1 MIAPRH
7 PEARED
13 TLTNI
18 LWFASSNV
26 FRQLLGAVTAFL
38 RPLLLSPE
46 QFGLFSLL
54 RTLPLYAQRLHF
66 GARSGLRYLMP
77 LYQSQRQTHAVADLK
92 GTVLKTALVMNG
104 LLAAVLIAVA
114 ALATDLAIELRVGLV
129 LTAAF
134 VLTACFVDHYTA
146 ELKGEQ
152 RFKLVSISNYLNAV
166 ALLVVSL
173 PLMLWHGFYGAL
185 AGQTIATVVVLGWMI
200 RRRIA
205 GKRSG
210 FDWTL
215 LKSAITLG
223 LPTLLFDVA
232 LLLIRTA
239 DRFVITYHA
248 GFEALGY
255 YALGSMITG
264 YLLNIPGATREVME
278 GKLFREL
285 DTHSQAE
292 VFRLYAQQ
300 PMVSMSFTMP
310 WIIGP
315 LYLALPVVIGQFL
328 PTYDPGIVSAQW
340 LCLGTWFLA
349 VSYPIRGVLVANRWQ
364 LASLVILGMTLCLH
378 VGLSWWWLSSGFGIE
393 MVAVSTSIAFLVVL
407 LGTWSMTLLRLGERP
422 AGLPRD
428 VLLIIGLPLLT
439 FAVLWLVLQVRITD
453 SPWLDLLIQWLLLG
467 VYLAIT
473 GLIAI
478 WLRVIPTSLIKKLAK
493 LRLGSAMR

>member
-1 MIAPRH
+1 MSAPRH
-7 PEARED
+7 PETRED
-13 TLTNI
+13 TLSSI

-66 GARSGLRYLMP
+66 GARGGLRYLMP
-77 LYQSQRQTHAVADLK
+77 LYESRGQTHAVAVLK
-92 GTVLKTALVMNG
+92 GTVLKAALAMNG
-104 LLAAVLIAVA
+104 LMAAVLIAIA
-114 ALATDLAIELRVGLV
+114 AWAPDLAIELRLGLL
-129 LTAAF
+129 LTAAIA
-134 VLTACFVDHYTA
+134 LIACLVDHFTA

-152 RFKLVSISNYLNAV
+152 RFRLVGLSNYLGAV
-166 ALLVVSL
+166 ALLVFSL

-185 AGQTIATVVVLGWMI
+185 AGQAIATGLVLGWMI

-205 GKRSG
+205 GRRSG

-215 LKSAITLG
+215 LRTAVTLG

-255 YALGSMITG
+255 YALGTMIAG
-264 YLLNIPGATREVME
+264 YLLDIPGATREVME

-292 VFRLYAQQ
+292 AFRRYAQQ

-315 LYLALPVVIGQFL
+315 LYLALPVAIGQFL
-328 PTYDPGIVSAQW
+328 PAYDPGIRSAQW

-364 LASLVILGMTLCLH
+364 SAALVILGIALCLH
-378 VGLSWWWLSSGFGIE
+378 VGLSWWWLSSGYGIE
-393 MVAVSTSIAFLVVL
+393 MVAISTSIAFLVVL

-422 AGLPRD
+422 AGLARA
-428 VLLIIGLPLLT
+428 VLLMTGLPLLT
-439 FAVLWLVLQVRITD
+439 VTVLWLVAQVRLTD
-453 SPWLDLLIQWLLLG
+453 SPWLDLLIQWLIFG

-478 WLRVIPTSLIKKLAK
+478 WLRVIPPRLIRKLTK
-493 LRLGSAMR
+493 FRVGSRTR

>member
-1 MIAPRH
+1 MKAPRN
-7 PEARED
+7 PDAGEE

-18 LWFASSNV
+18 LWFASSNF

-77 LYQSQRQTHAVADLK
+77 LYESQRQTRAVADLK
-92 GTVLKTALVMNG
+92 GTVLKAALAMNS
-104 LLAAVLIAVA
+104 LMAAVLIGVA
-114 ALATDLAIELRVGLV
+114 AFATDMAIELRVSLV

-134 VLTACFVDHYTA
+134 ALIACFVDHYTA

-152 RFKLVSISNYLNAV
+152 RFKLVGLSNYLGAI
-166 ALLVVSL
+166 ALLLVSL
-173 PLMLWHGFYGAL
+173 PLMLWHGLYGAL
-185 AGQTIATVVVLGWMI
+185 AGQVIAAGVVLGWMI
-200 RRRIA
+200 RRQIA
-205 GKRSG
+205 GTRSG
-210 FDWTL
+210 FDWVL
-215 LKSAITLG
+215 LKTAVSLG

-232 LLLIRTA
+232 LMLIRTA
-239 DRFVITYHA
+239 DRFLISYHS
-248 GFEALGY
+248 GFDALGY
-255 YALGSMITG
+255 YALGTMIAG

-278 GKLFREL
+278 GRLFGEL
-285 DTHSQAE
+285 DSHSQTEA
-292 VFRLYAQQ
+292 FRRFAQQ

-328 PTYDPGIVSAQW
+328 PTYDPGIVAAQW

-364 LASLVILGMTLCLH
+364 MAALVILGMALCLH
-378 VGLSWWWLSSGFGIE
+378 IGLSWWWLSNGLGIE

-407 LGTWSMTLLRLGERP
+407 AGTWSMTLLRLAEPP
-422 AGLPRD
+422 AGLWRD
-428 VLLIIGLPLLT
+428 ILLMTGLPLTTL
-439 FAVLWLVLQVRITD
+439 AILWFIAEIRITG
-453 SPWLDLLIQWLLLG
+453 SPWLDLLIQWLMLGIYLVLTGLMAFWLG
-467 VYLAIT
+467 VIPPA
-473 GLIAI
+473 LI
-478 WLRVIPTSLIKKLAK
+478 RKLAK
-493 LRLGSAMR
+493 IRFGAGAR

>member
-54 RTLPLYAQRLHF
+54 RTLPMYAQRLHF
-66 GARSGLRYLMP
+66 GARGGLRYLMP
-77 LYQSQRQTHAVADLK
+77 LYESRRQTHAVTDLK
-92 GTVLKTALVMNG
+92 GTVLKAALAMNS
-104 LLAAVLIAVA
+104 LMAAVLIGVA
-114 ALATDLAIELRVGLV
+114 AFTTDLAIELRVGLV

-134 VLTACFVDHYTA
+134 ALIACFVDHYTA

-152 RFKLVSISNYLNAV
+152 RFKLVGLSNYVGAV

-173 PLMLWHGFYGAL
+173 PLMLWHGLYGAL
-185 AGQTIATVVVLGWMI
+185 AGQGIATGVVLGWMI
-200 RRRIA
+200 RRQIA
-205 GKRSG
+205 GKRPG

-215 LKSAITLG
+215 LKTAVTLG
-223 LPTLLFDVA
+223 LPTLLFDVT

-239 DRFVITYHA
+239 DRFLISYHV

-255 YALGSMITG
+255 YALGTMIAG
-264 YLLNIPGATREVME
+264 YLLDIPGATREVME

-285 DTHSQAE
+285 DNHSQADA
-292 VFRLYAQQ
+292 FRLYAQQ

-328 PTYDPGIVSAQW
+328 PTYDPGIVAAQW

-349 VSYPIRGVLVANRWQ
+349 VSYPIRGVLAANRWQ
-364 LASLVILGMTLCLH
+364 SAALVILGIALCLH
-378 VGLSWWWLSSGFGIE
+378 VGLSWWWLSSGYGIE
-393 MVAVSTSIAFLVVL
+393 MVAISTSIAFLMVL
-407 LGTWSMTLLRLGERP
+407 SGTWSMGIFLLGERP
-422 AGLPRD
+422 VGLPRD
-428 VLLIIGLPLLT
+428 ILLMTGLPLMTL
-439 FAVLWLVLQVRITD
+439 AVLWLVAQVRVTG
-453 SPWLDLLIQWLLLG
+453 SPWLDLLTQWLLLG
-467 VYLAIT
+467 AYLAAT
-473 GLIAI
+473 GLLAV
-478 WLRVIPTSLIKKLAK
+478 WLKVIPASLIRKLARIRVDSK
-493 LRLGSAMR
+493 LR